1 MPTADMLYRSKT
13 LLQSLE
19 ARVMSADEPS
29 DKRQSLKQRLFPVH
43 VAQERRERV
52 VGALLDQTGH

>member
-1 MPTADMLYRSKT
+1 MVYRSKT